1 MADETK
7 ICKYC
12 QTEIPKKA
20 KICPNCK
27 KKQGSKVGL
36 IIVIVV
42 VLLLIFGVAGSG
54 DDKSSK
60 VDNSKATGTIQSDT
74 TTETSTDDS
83 ADDSEIVQVGGSYED
98 NGLKFTVNNAEL
110 DYEFD
115 DQYGFYTLDDGLVYL
130 KVDFTFENTGDS
142 DKYVSIYDFDCYAD
156 NTTCE
161 QQYVTDVTGDFIN
174 QNLSSGRNVS
184 FTCLYAVPAEASSI
198 ELEYTSNVWTSD
210 KVIVQIK

>member
-27 KKQGSKVGL
+27 KKQGPKVGL
-36 IIVIVV
+36 IIAIVV
-42 VLLLIFGVAGSG
+42 VLLVIIGVAGGGG

-60 VDNSKATGTIQSDT
+60 VDNSNATGTTQSDT
-74 TTETSTDDS
+74 TSKEES
-83 ADDSEIVQVGGSYED
+83 ADDSSIVQVGGSYDD
-98 NGLKFTVNNAEL
+98 NGLKFTVNSAEM
-110 DYEFD
+110 DYQFED
-115 DQYGFYTLDDGLVYL
+115 EYDLYKLDDGLVYL

-156 NTTCE
+156 NTNCE
-161 QQYVTDVTGDFIN
+161 QQYVSDVTGDFMN